1 MTRIPTWPITALLS
15 LCLALGM
22 VGCGR
27 AAPSGESS
35 THTDE
40 DHHEGKDHEGE
51 QHGEDHEEEERGG
64 AIHLAD
70 ATQRALGMTVMPAE
84 LKPLEQTL
92 EVTGQIAQDT
102 DRLAHVNAPEA
113 GTLKEWLV
121 TIGQQ
126 GGAQTP
132 VAGVLSNPSD
142 TPLQV
147 LAPRSGLVLGL
158 HTTVGTSVD
167 PLTSL
172 MTIADLSQVW
182 ATFDVYEQDVA
193 LVQVGQRLEARSVA
207 YPDQVFPG
215 KIVFVSPQ
223 VDQHTRTIKLRAQ
236 VENPD
241 YALRLGMF
249 VTGTLYIPTADE
261 ALVVPHEAIQRL
273 NDERVVFVQTGPET
287 FEARDVQIG
296 NETGRQV
303 EIREGLKPGE
313 QVVAAGSF
321 HLKAELLKGTLEEG
335 HAH

>member
-1 MTRIPTWPITALLS
+1 MSRIRPWPITALLA

-27 AAPSGESS
+27 AGPSGESS

-40 DHHEGKDHEGE
+40 EHEG
-51 QHGEDHEEEERGG
+51 EERGG
-64 AIHLAD
+64 AIHLAQ
-70 ATQRALGMTVMPAE
+70 ATQQALDMTVMPAE

-92 EVTGQIAQDT
+92 EVTGHIAQDT

-113 GTLKEWLV
+113 GTLKELLV

-126 GGAQTP
+126 VVAETP
-132 VAGVLSNPSD
+132 VAIVASNSSG
-142 TPLQV
+142 TPVQV
-147 LAPRSGLVLGL
+147 AAPRSGLVLGL
-158 HTTVGTSVD
+158 HASVGASVD

-193 LVQVGQRLEARSVA
+193 LVQVGQRLEAQSVA
-207 YPDQVFPG
+207 YPDRVFPG

-273 NDERVVFVQTGPET
+273 EDERVVFVQTGPET

-303 EIREGLKPGE
+303 EILAGLNAGE

-321 HLKAELLKGTLEEG
+321 HLKAELLKDTLEDSD
-335 HAH
+335 

>member
-1 MTRIPTWPITALLS
+1 MICISPRPITALLS
-15 LCLALGM
+15 FCLLLGLA
-22 VGCGR
+22 GCGR
-27 AAPSGESS
+27 AGPAGESS
-35 THTDE
+35 EH
-40 DHHEGKDHEGE
+40 GHEGE
-51 QHGEDHEEEERGG
+51 RHEGEERGG
-64 AIHLAD
+64 TLHLAQV
-70 ATQRALGMTVMPAE
+70 TQQALGMTVMPAE
-84 LKPLEQTL
+84 VKPLEQTL

-126 GGAQTP
+126 VEAQTP
-132 VAGVLSNPSD
+132 VAVVLSNPSG
-142 TPLQV
+142 TSLQV

-158 HTTVGTSVD
+158 YTNVGTSVD

-193 LVQVGQRLEARSVA
+193 LVQVGQRLEVRSVA
-207 YPDQVFPG
+207 YPDRVFPG

-241 YALRLGMF
+241 YALKLGMF
-249 VTGTLYIPTADE
+249 VTGTLYIPTVE
-261 ALVVPHEAIQRL
+261 ETLVVPHEALQRL
-273 NDERVVFVQTGPET
+273 KDERVVFVQRGPET
-287 FEARDVQIG
+287 FEARDVQVG
-296 NETGRQV
+296 TETGRQV
-303 EIREGLKPGE
+303 EILAGLNAGE
-313 QVVAAGSF
+313 RVVAVGSF

>member
-1 MTRIPTWPITALLS
+1 MIRIPSGSITALLS
-15 LCLALGM
+15 LSLALGM

-35 THTDE
+35 PHTDE
-40 DHHEGKDHEGE
+40 DHHEGA
-51 QHGEDHEEEERGG
+51 QHGEDHEAEGRGG
-64 AIHLAD
+64 AIHLAH
-70 ATQRALGMTVMPAE
+70 ATQQALGITIAPAE
-84 LKPLEQTL
+84 VAPLEQTL

-113 GTLKEWLV
+113 GTLKELLV

-126 GGAQTP
+126 VEAQTP
-132 VAGVLSNPSD
+132 VAVVLSNPAGAS
-142 TPLQV
+142 V
-147 LAPRSGLVLGL
+147 HVMAPRSGLVLGL
-158 HTTVGTSVD
+158 HTNVGASVD

-193 LVQVGQRLEARSVA
+193 LVQVGQRLEVRSVA
-207 YPDQVFPG
+207 YPERMFPG

-223 VDQHTRTIKLRAQ
+223 VDQHTRTIKVRAQ
-236 VENPD
+236 IENPD
-241 YALRLGMF
+241 YALKLGMF
-249 VTGTLYIPTADE
+249 VTGTLYIPTAAE
-261 ALVVPHEAIQRL
+261 ALIVPHAAIQRL
-273 NDERVVFVQTGPET
+273 GDERVIFVQTGPET
-287 FEARDVQIG
+287 FEARDVHIG

-303 EIREGLKPGE
+303 EIRAGLNAGE

>member
-1 MTRIPTWPITALLS
+1 MIRIPPWPITALLS
-15 LCLALGM
+15 LSLTLGI

-27 AAPSGESS
+27 AAPPGESS
-35 THTDE
+35 EHTDE
-40 DHHEGKDHEGE
+40 DHHTEKDHEGE
-51 QHGEDHEEEERGG
+51 EHGEEHAEGGRGG
-64 AIHLAD
+64 AIHLAH
-70 ATQRALGMTVMPAE
+70 ATQQALGITIAPAE

-92 EVTGQIAQDT
+92 AVTGQIAQDT

-126 GGAQTP
+126 VEAQTP
-132 VAGVLSNPSD
+132 VAILVSNPSG
-142 TPLQV
+142 TPV
-147 LAPRSGLVLGL
+147 EVTAPRSGLVLGL

-193 LVQVGQRLEARSVA
+193 LVQVGQRLEVQSVA
-207 YPDQVFPG
+207 YSDRVFPG

-241 YALRLGMF
+241 YALKLGMF
-249 VTGTLYIPTADE
+249 VTGTLYIPTAAE
-261 ALVVPHEAIQRL
+261 ALIVPHEAIQRL
-273 NDERVVFVQTGPET
+273 EDERVVFVQTGPEA
-287 FEARDVQIG
+287 FEARDVQVG
-296 NETGRQV
+296 TETGRQV
-303 EIREGLKPGE
+303 EILAGLNAGE